1 MGSIT
6 HAATANGNLF
16 SQAKPLL
23 TPVAGLLLTRL
34 GFENIFKAQGIFKTQ
49 KSALLVLWKEV
60 MNPALQSLDDE
71 YSLKER
77 NIGWL
82 NLNSSFRKRTMKSK
96 APTWSPQEI
105 SGFLKIL
112 GFFEPNRVEWTHL
125 ARILELL
132 QHYLKTFLNFEHSL
146 RFENLFKT
154 KLR

>member
-77 NIGWL
+77 NIG
-82 NLNSSFRKRTMKSK
+82 
-96 APTWSPQEI
+96 
-105 SGFLKIL
+105 
-112 GFFEPNRVEWTHL
+112 
-125 ARILELL
+125 
-132 QHYLKTFLNFEHSL
+132 
-146 RFENLFKT
+146 
-154 KLR
+154 